1 MNDFEELTRQ
11 IIAVRDARSWALFH
25 TPKNLVMALAAEAGE
40 LLDLYRWTTDEES
53 REIDAT
59 TRTRLAE
66 KIADVAIFLLTL
78 CHGTGI
84 DLRGAILTKLTV
96 TEKRYPVDQCRGRAN
111 KWTEYR

>member
-53 REIDAT
+53 REIDAA

-66 KIADVAIFLLTL
+66 EIADVAIFLLML
-78 CHGTGI
+78 CHETGI
-84 DLRGAILTKLTV
+84 DLRGAVFTKLAAN
-96 TEKRYPVDQCRGRAN
+96 EARYPVEQCRGRAD